1 MNDQQRDRW
10 TDGSIVS
17 QAAAVLAEEVQSFS
31 AGNVSKVSNLLGSG
45 GSTNQAVVDELRDQ
59 ARSLVDTLVRTLGVP
74 SDRLPQ
80 LVTQTTAGSNARVN
94 GSTETVLLLRSSQ
107 PVDAG
112 GVARVSL
119 RLAND
124 DSEKDECVLTS
135 TDLIGL
141 SGHRIP
147 CSHVRISPVRAI
159 IPAQGATEIAIEV
172 RVPSGTPAGNYTGLV
187 QADDGE
193 PLRALVIVSVAQ

>member
-17 QAAAVLAEEVQSFS
+17 QAAAVLAEEVQSLA
-31 AGNVSKVSNLLGSG
+31 AGSVRKVSDLLGG
-45 GSTNQAVVDELRDQ
+45 APTMQAPVDELRDQ
-59 ARSLVDTLVRTLGVP
+59 ARSLMDTLARTLGVP
-74 SDRLPQ
+74 PDRLSR
-80 LVTQTTAGSNARVN
+80 LVTQTPADSNARGN
-94 GSTETVLLLRSSQ
+94 GSSATVLLLTSSQ
-107 PVDAG
+107 AVGAG
-112 GVARVSL
+112 GVARVSV

-124 DSEKDECVLTS
+124 DTEKDECVLTS

-141 SGHRIP
+141 SGNRIP

-159 IPAQGATEIAIEV
+159 IPAQGATDIAIEV
-172 RVPSGTPAGNYTGLV
+172 RIPSGTPAGNYTGLV